1 MQIDFNVIGKWTI
14 NWNLGGNHLD
24 PDRESTFDL
33 ITQDTSQRCAHPRG
47 DALLPTAEGEPA
59 GRRASLASRRPY
71 CSRDMFG
78 EKATAMVERLQRAT
92 WLPPYD
98 DTMREVLTE
107 IDELHAKAN
116 DWLQ

>member
-1 MQIDFNVIGKWTI
+1 VLNSKHDWGSLQHCKRDT
-14 NWNLGGNHLD
+14 HTQRERQRQRQR
-24 PDRESTFDL
+24 DRDR
-33 ITQDTSQRCAHPRG
+33 DRDRG
-47 DALLPTAEGEPA
+47 QAGAQPNEP
-59 GRRASLASRRPY
+59 SRRRPPY
-71 CSRDMFG
+71 CSRGMFG

>member
-1 MQIDFNVIGKWTI
+1 MPVALDH
-14 NWNLGGNHLD
+14 GGETVRVCVVGVRVLTRA
-24 PDRESTFDL
+24 P
-33 ITQDTSQRCAHPRG
+33 AP
-47 DALLPTAEGEPA
+47 LLP
-59 GRRASLASRRPY
+59 
-71 CSRDMFG
+71 RDMFG
-78 EKATAMVERLQRAT
+78 ERATAMVERLQRAT